1 MRRLTTNLAALVIL
15 VALQPTPIGAFTGVT
30 LQDDDEKRTF
40 AVSCVPKG
48 GLTDDDREAAAA
60 YLEEN
65 FDDLAPAP
73 RSVANIARASRIWT
87 PACAEAAQPV
97 PKKLAKLLS
106 KPADGTARFLFDRA
120 LVVVDT
126 SSNRIL
132 TRVEAGQVK

>member
-15 VALQPTPIGAFTGVT
+15 VAMQPARVGAFAGVT
-30 LQDDDEKRTF
+30 LQEDDEK
-40 AVSCVPKG
+40 
-48 GLTDDDREAAAA
+48 TDGDHRDPPACPARRSA
-60 YLEEN
+60 
-65 FDDLAPAP
+65 DLAPAP
-73 RSVANIARASRIWT
+73 KSVASIARASRIWT

-106 KPADGTARFLFDRA
+106 KPADGTARFIFDRA

-132 TRVEAGQVK
+132 TRVEADR